1 MAEQEKNEKSNV
13 SKEQPQAESILKSK
27 LTRLQETIDA
37 IQAQRGIQRPG
48 PFGPD
53 MPIHR
58 IRNEMTEKDLPEGK
72 FCDGQLVSVTEH
84 ATVLDS
90 DITCPKCLEVIRK
103 INDLKIEEKLN
114 PDKEAETES
123 SHEDN
128 YTDKLDVAAE
138 KAIDIISEL
147 KNRDDKKLEMQQAQ
161 IDVLLDIT
169 EVLKNIAESL
179 NAIDVRM
186 ETLWTMGI
194 TINRDA

>member
-1 MAEQEKNEKSNV
+1 
-13 SKEQPQAESILKSK
+13 
-27 LTRLQETIDA
+27 
-37 IQAQRGIQRPG
+37 
-48 PFGPD
+48 
-53 MPIHR
+53 
-58 IRNEMTEKDLPEGK
+58 MTEKDLPEGK

-90 DITCPKCLEVIRK
+90 DVTCLECLEVIRK

-114 PDKEAETES
+114 PDKEAETEL
-123 SHEDN
+123 SHKDN
-128 YTDKLDVAAE
+128 YVDKLDDAAE

-147 KNRDDKKLEMQQAQ
+147 KSRDDKKLEMQQAQ

-179 NAIDVRM
+179 NAIDIRM